1 MLPPACASCGAP
13 LPMTPSDPARPDL
26 CPTCVQG
33 SARVPGP
40 TASTVPPPPPTS
52 GGWGRTNAAPG
63 NGWGQAPATQG
74 QLLVKARPA
83 DALLTG
89 VAAAAV
95 GGLIWWAATALTS
108 RQFPYLAVVIGLL
121 VGQGVLVG
129 ARRGGI
135 AQGIAAAALCL
146 AALAVAEYFIQRSLA
161 FQQAHEHG
169 VSIDL
174 PLWQGFG
181 FARKAVVEGVKD
193 HALTGLF
200 WALAVVVAFASAV
213 SNSRRPALG

>member
-13 LPMTPSDPARPDL
+13 LPITPTDPARPDL

-33 SARVPGP
+33 PARAPGP
-40 TASTVPPPPPTS
+40 AASTVPPPPPTS
-52 GGWGRTNAAPG
+52 GGSGGTNAAPG
-63 NGWGQAPATQG
+63 SGWGQAPGDQRP
-74 QLLVKARPA
+74 LLVKLRPA

-89 VAAAAV
+89 VAAAAI
-95 GGLIWWAATALTS
+95 GGLIWWAVTALTS

-129 ARRGGI
+129 ARRGGV
-135 AQGIAAAALCL
+135 AQGIVAATLCL
-146 AALAVAEYFIQRSLA
+146 VALAVAEYFIQRSLA
-161 FQQAHEHG
+161 FHQAHEHG

-174 PLWQGFG
+174 PLWQGFSV
-181 FARKAVVEGVKD
+181 ARKAVVEGVKE

-200 WALAVVVAFASAV
+200 WALAVVVAFGSAV
-213 SNSRRPALG
+213 SSSRRPALG